1 MEGTQESAAE
11 DQAKQSGGLDCRRNW
26 VPGTPGWGLSVTS
39 GEGSVK
45 SQKQKGHATID
56 LELERE
62 QVVVGI
68 EK

>member
-45 SQKQKGHATID
+45 S
-56 LELERE
+56 
-62 QVVVGI
+62 
-68 EK
+68 